1 MRETL
6 QKKYEELWSSCCT
19 TPANVGR
26 SCPVIEEKRQKLQLV
41 KSTLETLENMLEGLD
56 AGRVAACCATLGKT
70 SSASYATVTPTA
82 SPGKPCD
89 CANIINNG
97 DSHGNGKYTVYIG
110 HQRAPVEVY
119 CDMTSNGGGWTV
131 CIKTCFVIGKSKRLS
146 CKILY
151 HSARSSVV

>member
-1 MRETL
+1 MLHSVPRWFTRPQTVTHPSTNRAQCRL
-6 QKKYEELWSSCCT
+6 TSLIKPTPPT
-19 TPANVGR
+19 TGPLYYIPVVWDGVIGKHDVGK
-26 SCPVIEEKRQKLQLV
+26 SKLQLV

-56 AGRVAACCATLGKT
+56 ARRVVACCATLGRT

-119 CDMTSNGGGWTV
+119 CDMT
-131 CIKTCFVIGKSKRLS
+131 LS
-146 CKILY
+146 LI
-151 HSARSSVV
+151 HI